1 MLDFNR
7 IWLPYLYLYIVG
19 GGIFCV
25 GMFIILKSK
34 SLNRDRLRHN
44 KWFYILIFGLLYYMG
59 IHGFFTFSAIGETT
73 ISLIIAL
80 FLIGMITQLVIT
92 VFTKPNKI

>member
-19 GGIFCV
+19 GGIFCI

-59 IHGFFTFSAIGETT
+59 IHGFLTFAAIGKTI
-73 ISLIIAL
+73 ISLVIAL
-80 FLIGMITQLVIT
+80 FLVGMIVQLAVT

>member
-19 GGIFCV
+19 GGIFCI

-34 SLNRDRLRHN
+34 SLNIDRLRHK

-59 IHGFFTFSAIGETT
+59 IHL
-73 ISLIIAL
+73 SLIHI
-80 FLIGMITQLVIT
+80 
-92 VFTKPNKI
+92 

>member
-59 IHGFFTFSAIGETT
+59 IHGFFTFAAIGETT

-80 FLIGMITQLVIT
+80 FLIGMITQLAIT

>member
-19 GGIFCV
+19 GGIFCI